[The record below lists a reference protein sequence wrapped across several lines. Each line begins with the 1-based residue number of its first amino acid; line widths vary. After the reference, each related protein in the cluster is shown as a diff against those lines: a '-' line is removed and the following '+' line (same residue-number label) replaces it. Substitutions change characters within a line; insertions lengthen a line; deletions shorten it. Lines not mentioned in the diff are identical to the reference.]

1 MEINKIG
8 NFIKQKRKSVGLTQ
22 MEFAYK
28 SGIALT
34 VLRKIEQN
42 KTNYNIQGLI
52 QVLKMFGC
60 VIDISK
66 KMTQV
71 QF

>member
-1 MEINKIG
+1 
-8 NFIKQKRKSVGLTQ
+8 